1 MLSRRSFNRA
11 LAVGAGAAALPV
23 SARRVFGAAAGKT
36 LKFIPQADLK
46 NVDPIWTTAYIT
58 RNHGYLVY
66 DTLFAMDDKL
76 QVRPQMVDHHEV
88 SKDGLTYTFVLRDG
102 LKWHDGAPVTAKDCV
117 ASVAR
122 WGKRDAE
129 GQKLMGVVKNMAAK
143 DAKTFQMVLSRPYGL
158 VLASLGKIDSNVP
171 FMMPERL
178 AKTDPFKQVTEVIG
192 SGPFK
197 FEKAEWVPGA
207 KVVYLKN
214 QDYVPRKEPPSGL
227 AGGKVV
233 HLDRVEWQYIPDTQT
248 AMNALSS
255 GEVDYWEQ
263 VTADLVPLL
272 RKNKD
277 VTVAVLD
284 PIGNQGW
291 LRPNELFP
299 PFNNLKARL
308 ALLHMVDQK
317 QYMEAAIGESR
328 YWRTCDAWFFC
339 GTPNGTD
346 VGAEP
351 MKQDLALA
359 KKLLKESGYDGRPI
373 IVMDPTDIAILHRV
387 TLVTA
392 QLLRQIGG
400 NVVVQAMDWSTL
412 TSRRAQKDPPEKG
425 GWNIFHT
432 YSAGVGN
439 DDPVANAGVAANCEK
454 AWFGWPCDKKV
465 EELRSAYA
473 FATDPKKQKQ
483 VVVELQKYLST
494 ELVPYVNYG
503 QFFIPTGYRNNI
515 KGVLKSPIPLFWNVA
530 KT

>member
-1 MLSRRSFNRA
+1 MLSRRNFNRA
-11 LAVGAGAAALPV
+11 IVAGAGAAMLPGAVRRAL
-23 SARRVFGAAAGKT
+23 GAAKKT

-46 NVDPIWTTAYIT
+46 NIDPIWTTAYIT

-66 DTLFAMDDKL
+66 DTLFSMDDKL

-102 LKWHDGAPVTAKDCV
+102 LKWHDGTPVVAKDCV
-117 ASVAR
+117 ASIAR

-129 GQKLMGVVKNMAAK
+129 GQKMMPVVAGMTAK
-143 DAKTFQMVLSRPYGL
+143 DAKTFQLVFQRPYGL
-158 VLASLGKIDSNVP
+158 VLQSLGKIDSNVP

-178 AKTDPFKQVTEVIG
+178 AQTDPFKQVPEVIG

-197 FEKAEWVPGA
+197 FIKSEWVPGA
-207 KVVYLKN
+207 KVVYEKN
-214 QDYVPRKEPPSGL
+214 EAYVPRNEPPSGL

-233 HLDRVEWQYIPDTQT
+233 HVDRVEWQYIPDTQT
-248 AMNALSS
+248 AMNALNS

-263 VTADLVPLL
+263 VTAELVPLL
-272 RKNKD
+272 QKNKD

-291 LRPNELFP
+291 LRPNHLFP
-299 PFNNLKARL
+299 PFNNEKARQ

-317 QYMEAAIGESR
+317 QYMEAAIGEGP
-328 YWRTCDAWFFC
+328 YWRSCPAWFFC

-346 VGAEP
+346 VGAVP
-351 MKQDLALA
+351 VKQDLALA
-359 KKLLKESGYDGRPI
+359 RKLLKESGYKGEPI
-373 IVMDPTDIAILHRV
+373 VVMDPTDLAILHRV

-392 QLLRQIGG
+392 QLLREIGG
-400 NVVVQAMDWSTL
+400 NVQVQAMDWSTL
-412 TSRRAQKDPPEKG
+412 TSRRAKQDPPDKG

-432 YSAGVGN
+432 YAAGVGN
-439 DDPVANAGVAANCEK
+439 DDPVANAGVGANCEK
-454 AWFGWPCDKKV
+454 AWFGWPCDKKD

-473 FATDPKKQKQ
+473 FATDPKKQKEI
-483 VVVELQKYLST
+483 VVELQKYLS
-494 ELVPYVNYG
+494 EFVPYVNYG
-503 QFFIPTGYRNNI
+503 QFFIPTGFRNNI
-515 KGVLKSPIPLFWNVA
+515 KGIIKSPIPVFWNIE

>member
-11 LAVGAGAAALPV
+11 IAAGAAAAALPV
-23 SARRVFGAAAGKT
+23 SAQRVLGAGAGTT

-46 NVDPIWTTAYIT
+46 NIDPIWTTAYIT

-66 DTLFAMDDKL
+66 DTLFSMDAKL
-76 QVRPQMVDHHEV
+76 QVRPQMVEHHEV
-88 SKDGLTYTFVLRDG
+88 SKDGLTYTFQLRDG
-102 LKWHDGAPVTAKDCV
+102 LKWHDGTPVTAKDCV
-117 ASVAR
+117 ASVVR

-129 GQKLMGVVKNMAAK
+129 GQKLMSVVAKMAAK
-143 DAKTFQMVLSRPYGL
+143 DAKTFQIVLQRPYGL

-178 AKTDPFKQVTEVIG
+178 AQTDPFKQVPEVIG

-197 FEKAEWVPGA
+197 FAKAEWVPGA

-214 QDYVPRKEPPSGL
+214 EDYVPRKEPPSGL

-233 HLDRVEWQYIPDTQT
+233 HVDRVEWDYIPDTQT
-248 AMNALSS
+248 AMNALNS
-255 GEVDYWEQ
+255 GEVDGWEQ
-263 VTADLVPLL
+263 VTAELVPLL
-272 RKNKD
+272 QKNKD
-277 VTVAVLD
+277 VRVEVLD

-291 LRPNELFP
+291 LRPNHLFP
-299 PFNNLKARL
+299 PFDNEKARQ

-317 QYMEAAIGESR
+317 QYMEAAIGEGP
-328 YWRTCDAWFFC
+328 YWRSCPAWFFC

-346 VGAEP
+346 VGAVP
-351 MKQDLALA
+351 IKQDLGLA
-359 KKLLKESGYDGRPI
+359 KKLLTESGYKGEPI

-412 TSRRAQKDPPEKG
+412 TSRRAQKDPPNKG

-439 DDPVANAGVAANCEK
+439 DDPVANAGVASNCDK

-465 EELRSAYA
+465 EELRDAYA
-473 FATDPKKQKQ
+473 FATDPKKQKEI
-483 VVVELQKYLST
+483 VVELQKYLNVF
-494 ELVPYVNYG
+494 VPYVNYG
-503 QFFIPTGYRNNI
+503 QFFIPTGFRNNI
-515 KGVLKSPIPLFWNVA
+515 KGVIKSPIPVFWNIT